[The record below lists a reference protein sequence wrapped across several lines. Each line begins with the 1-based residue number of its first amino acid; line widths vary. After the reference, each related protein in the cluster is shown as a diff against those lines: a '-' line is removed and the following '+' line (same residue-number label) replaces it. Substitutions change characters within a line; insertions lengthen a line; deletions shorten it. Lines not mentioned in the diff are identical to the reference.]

1 MDNKTTFFVNNSTL
15 FIFLFFVLILAILG
29 IIYCHFLAPSK
40 KKIDA
45 LVEKFAVGS
54 YKIPTHVAE
63 RYLTWY
69 GMRTFFFALD
79 YSLTL
84 LGMVASLM
92 TVFYA
97 ATNTQSNKSIIVFL
111 SLLSLTFTI
120 ANIFINAGTKAH
132 MAQHAWR
139 GLDTCIMG
147 TIHRT
152 DIIETRKNA
161 IIVSKVAEMEQYIES
176 FEH

>member
-1 MDNKTTFFVNNSTL
+1 MDKESTFFENNSIL
-15 FIFLFFVLILAILG
+15 FIFLFFVFFLAILG
-29 IIYCHFLAPSK
+29 VTYCYLLTPSK
-40 KKIDA
+40 KRVDA

-54 YKIPTHVAE
+54 YSIPKHVAE

-69 GMRTFFFALD
+69 GMRTFFFGLD
-79 YSLTL
+79 YLLTI

-97 ATNTQSNKSIIVFL
+97 ATDTGKNIIVFL

-120 ANIFINAGTKAH
+120 ANIFVNAGTKAN

-161 IIVSKVAEMEQYIES
+161 IIVNKVAEMEQYIES
-176 FEH
+176 FER